1 MRPARIAA
9 FAPSEAPSAGGGRV
23 VGTAVG
29 EGPGKAVD
37 ADGSGEAE
45 SEGSTDESASVEPSL
60 DEPAPDEPTEGE
72 ADPGEPD
79 PGAPDP
85 GELELGELELGELK
99 LGDSVSADLEDTGGP
114 PPVTSPGW
122 RLAIGPGEAGG
133 RNGTSRVWVVP
144 SESSC
149 EPAVIAANV
158 GTDAKPTRSAT
169 ISTYRRVGP
178 ENPLSAR

>member
-9 FAPSEAPSAGGGRV
+9 LAPSEAPSAGGGRV

-29 EGPGKAVD
+29 EGPGRASD
-37 ADGSGEAE
+37 ADGAGEAE
-45 SEGSTDESASVEPSL
+45 SEGSTDESAS

-72 ADPGEPD
+72 PAEGEPVK
-79 PGAPDP
+79 
-85 GELELGELELGELK
+85 GEATEGKATEGKAAEGEPVK
-99 LGDSVSADLEDTGGP
+99 GDSVPAELEDAGGRP
-114 PPVTSPGW
+114 SATSPGW

-133 RNGTSRVWVVP
+133 RNGTSSVWVVP

-178 ENPLSAR
+178 EKPLSAR

>member
-9 FAPSEAPSAGGGRV
+9 LAPSEAPSAGGGRV

-29 EGPGKAVD
+29 EGPDRASD
-37 ADGSGEAE
+37 ADGAGEAE
-45 SEGSTDESASVEPSL
+45 SEGSTDESAS
-60 DEPAPDEPTEGE
+60 DEPAPDEPAEGEPVKGEATEGKAPE
-72 ADPGEPD
+72 GMAPEGEP
-79 PGAPDP
+79 A
-85 GELELGELELGELK
+85 E
-99 LGDSVSADLEDTGGP
+99 GDSVPAGLEDAGGRP
-114 PPVTSPGW
+114 SATSPGW

-133 RNGTSRVWVVP
+133 RNGTSSVWVVP